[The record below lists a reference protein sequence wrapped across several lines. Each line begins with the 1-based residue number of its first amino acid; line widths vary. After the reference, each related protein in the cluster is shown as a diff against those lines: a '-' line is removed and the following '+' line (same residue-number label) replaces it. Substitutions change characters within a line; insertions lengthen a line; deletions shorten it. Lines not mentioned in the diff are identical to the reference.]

1 MTQWYQ
7 RNRELFCKE
16 RNALVSTCPLM
27 RMVIAPLGFRIN
39 RVSSLKHESAIAHGT
54 YLLRI
59 PDSNKQIEYGIVLV
73 FPNNYPK
80 EAPLM
85 FCNDPKLPIGDID
98 RHIMNDGMACLGVH
112 AEIYMR
118 WQPSPNF
125 VNFLEQLVAPFL
137 AWQAY
142 YDVYQKPPSWGE
154 RSHYGNG
161 IIQFYAELL
170 GRKPDPSVANFIQL
184 LAKKDHPK
192 GHTLCPCNS
201 GVKLRNCHKE
211 LVDEMRKRI
220 PWQEVEKD
228 LSALLLSN
236 HRFEE
241 RN

>member
-1 MTQWYQ
+1 M
-7 RNRELFCKE
+7 
-16 RNALVSTCPLM
+16 VSTCPLM
-27 RMVIAPLGFRIN
+27 RMVIAPSGFRIN

-80 EAPLM
+80 EPPLM

-118 WQPSPNF
+118 WQPSPHF
-125 VNFLEQLVAPFL
+125 VNFFKQLVAPFL
-137 AWQAY
+137 VWQAY
-142 YDVYQKPPSWGE
+142 YDVYQEPPPWGE
-154 RSHYGNG
+154 RSHYGKG
-161 IIQFYAELL
+161 IIQFYAGLL

-192 GHTLCPCNS
+192 GHILCPCNS

-228 LSALLLSN
+228 LTALLLSN
-236 HRFEE
+236 HRLEE